1 MFTEWEFIT
10 WKEQCQICRIVAWVC
25 VKPLKLHRFVTWMC
39 VILGHLGPRGR
50 VHVLWLC
57 DICHVKSCQD
67 VTWFVWCQVSL
78 FFFSAPGPPARVRF
92 TNVGTVLV
100 TIAWDPPVYP
110 RGIITEYKALCRLN
124 ASSSTVVWRDD
135 SIDSTVR
142 RQTVGPLNS
151 QTFYRCLVWA
161 KTKQGWSKTPAEAVV
176 FTGGSTGE

>member
-25 VKPLKLHRFVTWMC
+25 VKPLKLHRFVNWMC

-78 FFFSAPGPPARVRF
+78 FFFFSSRPPCSCSF
-92 TNVGTVLV
+92 
-100 TIAWDPPVYP
+100 YQ
-110 RGIITEYKALCRLN
+110 RGHRIGN
-124 ASSSTVVWRDD
+124 
-135 SIDSTVR
+135 
-142 RQTVGPLNS
+142 NS
-151 QTFYRCLVWA
+151 V
-161 KTKQGWSKTPAEAVV
+161 
-176 FTGGSTGE
+176 GSTGVSTWYHNRVQSPLSAQCFFFDCCVARWLHWLYRTSANRWTIKFTDFLSLLSLGEDQARME